1 MELRRSAS
9 EDQSGV
15 PSPPPALPPWLRH
28 TTRHLPERGARM
40 LEHMARSRAL
50 RDHQAADSPA
60 ALEPSRKGAGDYL
73 SGFISHMVLFG
84 LIGLV
89 FQSRFPLCL
98 GAFLFFTDGEFVEW
112 MLRKFGIR
120 FEPDTIGPDVIRC
133 FAFFFGWG
141 MLCWP
146 MERRRTG
153 VAVAVDAADRV
164 AVVYC
169 RRRSHDCRRRSRLG
183 RHHAAHL
190 AMGRTADWAEQPG
203 LDGDPDAGRSRPAG
217 SCRLFNFNDH
227 EWARRRSSHSF
238 AALTHM
244 PPVYYRPSHLPEIYP
259 FS

>member
-1 MELRRSAS
+1 
-9 EDQSGV
+9 
-15 PSPPPALPPWLRH
+15 
-28 TTRHLPERGARM
+28 M

-141 MLCWP
+141 MLLAYGETP
-146 MERRRTG
+146 HRRGCRCG
-153 VAVAVDAADRV
+153 
-164 AVVYC
+164 C
-169 RRRSHDCRRRSRLG
+169 RRPRR
-183 RHHAAHL
+183 
-190 AMGRTADWAEQPG
+190 
-203 LDGDPDAGRSRPAG
+203 
-217 SCRLFNFNDH
+217 CRL
-227 EWARRRSSHSF
+227 
-238 AALTHM
+238 
-244 PPVYYRPSHLPEIYP
+244 LPA
-259 FS
+259 SLS